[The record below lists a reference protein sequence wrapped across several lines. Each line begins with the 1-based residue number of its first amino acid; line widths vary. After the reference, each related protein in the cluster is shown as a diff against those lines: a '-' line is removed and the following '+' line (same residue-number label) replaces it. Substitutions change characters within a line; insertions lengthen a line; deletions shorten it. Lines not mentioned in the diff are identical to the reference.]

1 MELRHLHY
9 FKAVAEELHFGRA
22 ADRLHISQP
31 PLTRQIK
38 DLEKE
43 LGIILFYR
51 NNKRVE
57 LTNAGRYFLK
67 ECDQLMQQLEK
78 AKLMAKQLHH
88 AISGDFRLGYIS
100 STPKKML
107 ADILKQIKNEFPYL
121 HVYLFETSS
130 QKQKH
135 ALENGKLDL
144 GILRAPI
151 FTTDLKV
158 DSLFKDSFCLATPKG
173 WKGNMDAVT
182 LMQEDFIS
190 YNSNYATDYHHQI
203 IACANRIGFHPQIVH
218 ECNTMHS
225 ILELVANGLG
235 IAFVPASVAQQETD
249 LLLDFHELKENE
261 IQTEIIMAYDHKSQH
276 PVLHTFITL
285 IKEYYAVNY

>member
-22 ADRLHISQP
+22 AEKLHISQP

-43 LGIILFYR
+43 LGVILFYR

-57 LTNAGRYFLK
+57 ITNAGRYFLK

-78 AKLMAKQLHH
+78 AKLMTKQLHH

-100 STPKKML
+100 STPKNML
-107 ADILKQIKNEFPYL
+107 AHILKKIKKEFPYL
-121 HVYLFETSS
+121 HVYLYETSS
-130 QKQKH
+130 QKQKK
-135 ALENGKLDL
+135 ALESGKLDL

-151 FTTDLKV
+151 FTTNLQIL
-158 DSLFKDSFCLATPKG
+158 SLFKDSFCLAIPKG
-173 WKGNMDAVT
+173 WKKDINAIT

-190 YNSNYATDYHHQI
+190 YNSNYADDYHNQI
-203 IACANRIGFHPQIVH
+203 IACANRIGFHPQIAH

-235 IAFVPASVAQQETD
+235 IAFVPTSVSQQQTE
-249 LLLDFHELKENE
+249 LALDFHPLKEQD
-261 IQTEIIMAYDHKSQH
+261 IQTEVILAYDHQSQH
-276 PVLHTFITL
+276 PVLQQFIDA
-285 IKEYYAVNY
+285 IKEYYTP

>member
-9 FKAVAEELHFGRA
+9 FKAVATELHFGRA
-22 ADRLHISQP
+22 AEKLHISQP

-43 LGIILFYR
+43 LGVILFYR

-78 AKLMAKQLHH
+78 AKLMTKQLHQ

-107 ADILKQIKNEFPYL
+107 AQILKKIKAEFPYL
-121 HVYLFETSS
+121 HVYLYETSS
-130 QKQKH
+130 QKQKV

-151 FTTDLKV
+151 FTTNLQIH
-158 DSLFKDSFCLATPKG
+158 SLFKDSFCLATPKKWSKEING
-173 WKGNMDAVT
+173 IT

-190 YNSNYATDYHHQI
+190 YNSSYADDYHNQM

-235 IAFVPASVAQQETD
+235 IAFVPTSVAQQNTD
-249 LLLDFHELKENE
+249 LALEFHTLKEQE
-261 IQTEIIMAYDHKSQH
+261 IQTEVILAYDSQSQH
-276 PVLHTFITL
+276 PVLQQFITL
-285 IKEYYAVNY
+285 IKKHHTA